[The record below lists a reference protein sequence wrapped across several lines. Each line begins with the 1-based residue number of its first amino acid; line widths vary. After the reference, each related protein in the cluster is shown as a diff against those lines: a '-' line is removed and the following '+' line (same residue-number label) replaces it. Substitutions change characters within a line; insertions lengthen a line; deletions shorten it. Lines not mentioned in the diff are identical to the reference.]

1 MPKLNNKKVIGY
13 RVEYHIEDGRG
24 YSPNEWKKFISNVKN
39 TKINIKKSYYAHHK
53 MIEIIVDSLKTA
65 SDVVKKLKDY
75 GVKSIKVSDFE
86 PIYSDVNESVNG
98 EYKKLL
104 ESIIDIK
111 KTYEKL
117 KKTITH

>member
-1 MPKLNNKKVIGY
+1 MPGSNNKKIIGY
-13 RVEYHIEDGRG
+13 RVEYHIEDGKG

-39 TKINIKKSYYAHHK
+39 TKVNIKKSYYVHHK

-65 SDVVKKLKDY
+65 SEIVKKLKEY
-75 GVKSIKVSDFE
+75 GIKSIKVSDFE
-86 PIYSDVNESVNG
+86 PIYSDIKESVNN

-117 KKTITH
+117 KKTIVY